1 MSEEEKK
8 EFLKEN
14 LMAIA
19 FVVDQEKAETIVNNI
34 ITKEV
39 EEIVNIL
46 NTPQLM
52 LTTFQSL
59 NLN

>member
-19 FVVDQEKAETIVNNI
+19 FVVDQEKAETIVSNI

-46 NTPQLM
+46 NSPQLM
-52 LTTFQSL
+52 LTTIQSL

>member
-46 NTPQLM
+46 NSPQLM
-52 LTTFQSL
+52 LTTIQSL